1 MRRNRRISN
10 VVTQVVSANKDRG
23 GGEQGGS
30 RVAHFATEQQALS
43 LAPASAS
50 SSSAAAVAAD
60 TTHDPGVAFSQDRIS
75 ERQSAEEEEEEAAAS
90 SSEPPPSRLVPSA
103 SIQRFQVAPPPLDS
117 TADDEATEAAPKCI
131 VSLSEATKQ
140 SLRALTEG
148 APGASGDS
156 NAATADA
163 IRSQQAWL
171 REAEDGGERK

>member
-1 MRRNRRISN
+1 MQAPHVAFHLHDGPDTGVSLTYRGDHRPPIIES
-10 VVTQVVSANKDRG
+10 VVAD
-23 GGEQGGS
+23 
-30 RVAHFATEQQALS
+30 
-43 LAPASAS
+43 
-50 SSSAAAVAAD
+50 SAAAVAAD
-60 TTHDPGVAFSQDRIS
+60 TTHDPGIAFSQDRIS

-103 SIQRFQVAPPPLDS
+103 SIQRFRVAPPPLDS
-117 TADDEATEAAPKCI
+117 TADDGATEAAPRCI

-171 REAEDGGERK
+171 REAEEDGGERK